1 MRFEHIIVV
10 NDLLNPLVEPLSLEQ
25 LWSGLVGSLENPV
38 RFLPGLD
45 EAKVLSRSADG
56 FRRELRF
63 GHTVIKDHVHL
74 EPRRRLEVASE
85 ATPEVPA
92 LTRTL
97 TIEEPVEGEFI
108 VRFVYE
114 RRPEGHAPVEAA
126 YLQVLEDAW
135 VAADID
141 LIAQIRRESTLH

>member
-1 MRFEHIIVV
+1 MRFEHIIIV
-10 NDLLNPLVEPLSLEQ
+10 NDLLDPLVEPLSLEQ
-25 LWSGLVGSLENPV
+25 IWSGLVGSLEDPV

-45 EAKVLSRSADG
+45 EARILSRAADG
-56 FRRELRF
+56 FRRELHF
-63 GHTVIKDHVHL
+63 GHVVIHDRVRL
-74 EPRRRLEVASE
+74 VPRERLEISFE

-97 TIEEPVEGEFI
+97 TIEAPVEGEYI

-114 RRPEGHAPVEAA
+114 RRPEGHAPVEPA

-135 VAADID
+135 LAADID
-141 LIAQIRRESTLH
+141 LIAQIRREAAH

>member
-10 NDLLNPLVEPLSLEQ
+10 NDILDPLVDPLSRDQ

-45 EAKVLSRSADG
+45 EATVTARAPDG

-63 GHTVIKDHVHL
+63 GHTVIRDRVKLVAR
-74 EPRRRLEVASE
+74 ERLEVASE

-97 TIEEPVEGEFI
+97 RIEEPAQGEFV

-114 RRPEGHAPVEAA
+114 RHPEGHAPVEAA
-126 YLQVLEDAW
+126 YLRVLEDAW
-135 VAADID
+135 LAADID
-141 LIAQIRRESTLH
+141 LIAQIRREAAN

>member
-10 NDLLNPLVEPLSLEQ
+10 NDTLDPLVDPLSLEQ
-25 LWSGLVGSLENPV
+25 LWSGLVGSLEDPV

-45 EAKVLSRSADG
+45 EAKVTARGPGG

-63 GHTVIKDHVHL
+63 GHTVIRDRVRL
-74 EPRRRLEVASE
+74 VAGERLEVSSE

-97 TIEEPVEGEFI
+97 SIEAPVEGEYI

-114 RRPEGHAPVEAA
+114 RHPEGHAPVEPG
-126 YLQVLEDAW
+126 YLRVLEDAW
-135 VAADID
+135 LAADID
-141 LIAQIRRESTLH
+141 LIAQIRREAAN

>member
-45 EAKVLSRSADG
+45 EARVTARVADG
-56 FRRELRF
+56 FRRELHF
-63 GHTVIKDHVHL
+63 GHAVIRDRVRL
-74 EPRRRLEVASE
+74 VPQERLEVSSE
-85 ATPEVPA
+85 PTPEVPA

-97 TIEEPVEGEFI
+97 TIEEPVEGEYV

-114 RRPEGHAPVEAA
+114 RRPEGHAPVEPA

-135 VAADID
+135 IAADID
-141 LIAQIRRESTLH
+141 LIAQIRRDIAH

>member
-1 MRFEHIIVV
+1 M
-10 NDLLNPLVEPLSLEQ
+10 EPLSLDQ

-63 GHTVIKDHVHL
+63 GHTVIHDRVNL
-74 EPRRRLEVASE
+74 EPRRRLVVASE
-85 ATPEVPA
+85 PTPEVPA

-141 LIAQIRRESTLH
+141 LITQIRRESTLH

>member
-25 LWSGLVGSLENPV
+25 LWSGLVGSLEDPV

-45 EAKVLSRSADG
+45 EARVVSRASDG
-56 FRRELRF
+56 FRRELHF
-63 GHTVIKDHVHL
+63 GHTVIRDRVRLVPNRKL
-74 EPRRRLEVASE
+74 EIASE
-85 ATPEVPA
+85 ATPEVPS

-97 TIEEPVEGEFI
+97 TIEEPVDGEYI

-114 RRPEGHAPVEAA
+114 RRPEGHAPVEPA

-135 VAADID
+135 RAADID
-141 LIAQIRRESTLH
+141 LIAQIRRDIGH

>member
-1 MRFEHIIVV
+1 MRFEHIIVI

-25 LWSGLVGSLENPV
+25 LWSGLVGSLEDPA

-45 EAKVLSRSADG
+45 EARVLARAADG

-63 GHTVIKDHVHL
+63 GHTVIHDRVRL
-74 EPRRRLEVASE
+74 VPCERLEVASE

-97 TIEEPVEGEFI
+97 TIEEPIEGEYV

-114 RRPEGHAPVEAA
+114 RRPEGHAPVEPA

-135 VAADID
+135 LAADID
-141 LIAQIRRESTLH
+141 LIAQIRRETAH

>member
-10 NDLLNPLVEPLSLEQ
+10 NDILNPLVEPLSLDQ
-25 LWSGLVGSLENPV
+25 LWSGLVGSLEDPA
-38 RFLPGLD
+38 RFLPGID
-45 EAKVLSRSADG
+45 SAKVTARTADG

-63 GHTVIKDHVHL
+63 GHTVIHDRVHL
-74 EPRRRLEVASE
+74 VPREKLAVSSE

-97 TIEEPVEGEFI
+97 TIEAPVEGEFI

-114 RRPEGHAPVEAA
+114 RRPEGHAPVEPA

-135 VAADID
+135 IAADID
-141 LIAQIRRESTLH
+141 LIAQIRRELTLH

>member
-10 NDLLNPLVEPLSLEQ
+10 NDLLNPLVEPLSLDQ
-25 LWSGLVGSLENPV
+25 LWSGLVGSLEDPV

-45 EAKVLSRSADG
+45 HARVTARVADG

-63 GHTVIKDHVHL
+63 GHAVIRDRVRL
-74 EPRRRLEVASE
+74 VPRARLEVSSE
-85 ATPEVPA
+85 PTPEVPA

-114 RRPEGHAPVEAA
+114 RHPEGHPPVAPA

-135 VAADID
+135 IAADID
-141 LIAQIRRESTLH
+141 LIAQIRRDIAH

>member
-10 NDLLNPLVEPLSLEQ
+10 NDLLNPLVEPLSREQ

-45 EAKVLSRSADG
+45 EAKVTARLADG
-56 FRRELRF
+56 FKRELRF
-63 GHTVIKDHVHL
+63 GHTVIHDRVSL
-74 EPRRRLEVASE
+74 SPMERLSVASE

-97 TIEEPVEGEFI
+97 TLEEPIEGEYI

-114 RRPEGHAPVEAA
+114 RRPEGHAPVEPA
-126 YLQVLEDAW
+126 YIEVLEQAW
-135 VAADID
+135 IAADID
-141 LIAQIRRESTLH
+141 LIAQIRREAGH

>member
-10 NDLLNPLVEPLSLEQ
+10 NDILNPLVEPLSLDQ
-25 LWSGLVGSLENPV
+25 IWSGLVGSLLDPV

-45 EAKVLSRSADG
+45 EAKVTARTADG
-56 FRRELRF
+56 FRRELRI
-63 GHTVIKDHVHL
+63 GHAVIHDRVRL
-74 EPRRRLEVASE
+74 VPREKLVVSSDP
-85 ATPEVPA
+85 TPEVPA

-97 TIEEPVEGEFI
+97 TIEEPVEGEFV

-114 RRPEGHAPVEAA
+114 RRPEGHAPVEPA

-135 VAADID
+135 IAADID
-141 LIAQIRRESTLH
+141 LIAQIRRELTTH

>member
-1 MRFEHIIVV
+1 
-10 NDLLNPLVEPLSLEQ
+10 LSLDQ
-25 LWSGLVGSLENPV
+25 IWSGLVGSLENPV

-45 EAKVLSRSADG
+45 EAKVTARVVDG

-63 GHTVIKDHVHL
+63 GHAVIRDFVQL
-74 EPRRRLEVASE
+74 VPQERLEVASE

-97 TIEEPVEGEFI
+97 TIEAPVEGEYI

-114 RRPEGHAPVEAA
+114 RRPEGHAPVEPA

-135 VAADID
+135 LAADID
-141 LIAQIRRESTLH
+141 LIAQIRRESAH

>member
-45 EAKVLSRSADG
+45 EARVTARVADG

-63 GHTVIKDHVHL
+63 GRTLIHDHVRL
-74 EPRRRLEVASE
+74 VPRQKLVVASQ

-97 TIEEPVEGEFI
+97 TVEEPVEGEFI

-114 RRPEGHAPVEAA
+114 RHPEGHAPVEPA

-135 VAADID
+135 IAADID
-141 LIAQIRRESTLH
+141 LIAQIRRERTG